1 LNLDS
6 NKKKKRILIVDDD
19 PDICVTLREILMDNG
34 FAADSFTD
42 PCLALNHFEAGLYDL
57 LLLDVKM
64 SEMNG
69 FQLYHEMKKVDDRAK
84 ACFLTAADVRYGM
97 LSEEK
102 VLFAL
107 DKELFLQ
114 KPIETT
120 KLILE
125 ISKLLC
131 F

>member
-1 LNLDS
+1 
-6 NKKKKRILIVDDD
+6 
-19 PDICVTLREILMDNG
+19 VTLREILKDNG

-69 FQLYHEMKKVDDRAK
+69 FQLYHKMKKVDYRAK
-84 ACFLTAADVRYGM
+84 ACFLTAADVRYGK